1 MTQNFK
7 IGSTYTSTVE
17 ASVTDETDV
26 IVAGGGTAGCVAAIA
41 AARNGTDV
49 LLVERYGF
57 LGGMMT
63 AGNAGLT
70 KYIVHEKSQSEYRK
84 VIAELATNPSSVQVV
99 GGIPMEITERL
110 LDMKAG
116 IGTDGTAG
124 SYVFTSSEDFKWLL
138 LTMLEEA
145 GVNLL
150 LHSLVV
156 DVIKEGNT
164 IRGVI
169 VENKSGRQAILAKI
183 FIDATGDGDLAA
195 KAGVPF
201 VVGVGPNDFSAKH
214 GVKLNTTQDMGV
226 MFRVGNVDMK
236 RCFEYLKENPDKFQV
251 QGCAL
256 LSLEQARENF
266 EKGEMM
272 TINVD
277 TDFSSPNDFQI
288 YNTPLPG
295 VFTICCPCFPG
306 NGLSA
311 SDLTKAETALTKKV
325 RKWMLKMKEMPGFEN
340 TFLLNCPQVGV
351 RETRHIQGEYVL
363 TIEDI
368 FKSREFE
375 DGIGKGA
382 HPIDVQPIPESLKK
396 HSLPHKW
403 QFNIPYC
410 CLVPK
415 GIDNL
420 LVAGRCIS
428 TTHEASGCTRTTVQ
442 CMITGE
448 AAGTAGAMCVKENI
462 RPRDLNADE
471 LKKMLKE
478 QRVVL

>member
-1 MTQNFK
+1 MLK
-7 IGSTYTSTVE
+7 IGDTYTSKIETSITTE
-17 ASVTDETDV
+17 ADV

-41 AARNGTDV
+41 AARNGADI

-84 VIAELATNPSSVQVV
+84 VVAELATNPSSVQVV

-124 SYVFTSSEDFKWLL
+124 SYIFTSSEDFKWLL
-138 LTMLEEA
+138 LTMMEET
-145 GVNLL
+145 GVKLL
-150 LHSLVV
+150 LHSWIV

-169 VENKSGRQAILAKI
+169 VENKSGRQAILAKV

-195 KAGVPF
+195 KAKVPF
-201 VVGVGPNDFSAKH
+201 VVGVGPNDLSAKH

-226 MFRVGNVDMK
+226 MFRVGNVDMI

-256 LSLEQARENF
+256 LSLEQAWKNF
-266 EKGEMM
+266 QKGEMM
-272 TINVD
+272 TINVNA
-277 TDFSSPNDFQI
+277 DFASPSFHFQI
-288 YNTPLPG
+288 YNTPLHG
-295 VFTICCPCFPG
+295 VFTICCPCYPG

-311 SDLTKAETALTKKV
+311 LDLTKAEIALTKKV
-325 RKWMLKMKEMPGFEN
+325 RRWVVGMRGIPGFEN
-340 TFLLNCPQVGV
+340 SFLLDCPQIGV

-363 TIEDI
+363 TIEDV

-382 HPIDVQPIPESLKK
+382 HPIDVQPIPESLKS
-396 HSLPHKW
+396 HPLPPRW
-403 QFNIPYC
+403 QFNIPYR
-410 CLVPK
+410 CLVAK
-415 GIDNL
+415 QIDNL

-428 TTHEASGCTRTTVQ
+428 VTHEAFGCTRGTVQ

-448 AAGTAGAMCVKENI
+448 AAGASAAICVKQDI
-462 RPRDLNADE
+462 KPRALDTDE
-471 LKKMLKE
+471 LRKKLKS
-478 QRVVL
+478 QGVVL